1 MINKLKKISP
11 TWIAI
16 VICVST
22 MFIYCMSYMDI
33 QTISYP
39 LNKILS
45 SYDPYVQ
52 QFDAFN
58 KGQLHIDWPVDEKLM
73 ELDNPYDPEARE
85 GLDYLWDRALYNGK
99 YYSYFGVTPI
109 VTVMYPFYLVSGML
123 PGALL
128 IQLVYLAIF
137 SVVFPKLVMM
147 LLDRYGEKVPS
158 VYKVL
163 ITYVTYL
170 ASFNLFYGRGKNPFY
185 YISCTAAIAFLTWF
199 AYLFFKGIYSDN
211 HKKRCIYFLCAGL
224 MYALSVHSRITTAF
238 MGVFFIVPVVIAELI
253 LKKRELKKKVVEIG
267 CLGAFVVIG
276 FIVMFVYNA
285 ARFDNPMEF
294 GANYQLTVADV
305 SKYEMDITEIDDAF
319 YYYFKADLPEN
330 LKDRVTFTTKIVT
343 NVDRYLY
350 VSEYFGLYTVPFMM
364 FSLLAILIVLD
375 KQKSRLY
382 KITVLSTVIGG
393 FVLAWINFCLGGAIF
408 RYHADFSAAVALCSA
423 LVVLFLLEK
432 SYSFENKKISRVLRC
447 FLVMVMVVSI
457 YKVFTIMTADSI
469 YLFEIR
475 EDALI
480 GRLLGI

>member
-22 MFIYCMSYMDI
+22 MFIYCMSYTDI

-39 LNKILS
+39 LNKIMS

-109 VTVMYPFYLVSGML
+109 ITVMYPFYLVSGML

-137 SVVFPKLVMM
+137 SVVFPKLVMI

-199 AYLFFKGIYSDN
+199 A
-211 HKKRCIYFLCAGL
+211 
-224 MYALSVHSRITTAF
+224 
-238 MGVFFIVPVVIAELI
+238 
-253 LKKRELKKKVVEIG
+253 
-267 CLGAFVVIG
+267 
-276 FIVMFVYNA
+276 
-285 ARFDNPMEF
+285 
-294 GANYQLTVADV
+294 
-305 SKYEMDITEIDDAF
+305 
-319 YYYFKADLPEN
+319 
-330 LKDRVTFTTKIVT
+330 
-343 NVDRYLY
+343 
-350 VSEYFGLYTVPFMM
+350 
-364 FSLLAILIVLD
+364 
-375 KQKSRLY
+375 
-382 KITVLSTVIGG
+382 
-393 FVLAWINFCLGGAIF
+393 
-408 RYHADFSAAVALCSA
+408 
-423 LVVLFLLEK
+423 
-432 SYSFENKKISRVLRC
+432 
-447 FLVMVMVVSI
+447 
-457 YKVFTIMTADSI
+457 
-469 YLFEIR
+469 
-475 EDALI
+475 
-480 GRLLGI
+480 